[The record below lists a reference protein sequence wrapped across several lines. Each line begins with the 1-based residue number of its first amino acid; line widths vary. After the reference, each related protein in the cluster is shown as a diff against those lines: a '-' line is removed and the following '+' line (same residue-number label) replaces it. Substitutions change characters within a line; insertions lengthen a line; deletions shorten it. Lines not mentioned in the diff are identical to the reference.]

1 MSQFLQDINA
11 FRMNLYA
18 VNFDQTKNLL
28 LLFRSLEHDLRKR
41 IINLL
46 GENKMTVTE
55 LFLKLKI
62 EQSVASQHLSI
73 LKEVGIVRA
82 ERVGKNIFYSL
93 IEGRLREINDLS
105 MIINDGLAPKNLVK
119 HKTELVNNLFASLV
133 HESKLDLS
141 TQILRAFS
149 HDFRLK
155 LIEFILS
162 QPNSSVYSIYS
173 SLGLEQ
179 SITSQQLKILREA
192 QLVYTRREGK
202 NIFYSV
208 NNLLVQNI
216 EKALA
221 TLA

>member
-11 FRMNLYA
+11 FRMNLHA

-46 GENKMTVTE
+46 GENKLTVTE
-55 LFLKLKI
+55 MFLKLKI

-93 IEGRLREINDLS
+93 IEGRLKEINELS
-105 MIINDGLAPKNLVK
+105 LIINDGLAPKNLMK
-119 HKTELVNNLFASLV
+119 HKTETVNNLFASLV
-133 HESKLDLS
+133 QESKLDLS
-141 TQILRAFS
+141 TLILRAFS

-155 LIEFILS
+155 LIDFILS
-162 QPNSSVYSIYS
+162 QPNSSVYTIYS
-173 SLGLEQ
+173 SLGL
-179 SITSQQLKILREA
+179 
-192 QLVYTRREGK
+192 
-202 NIFYSV
+202 
-208 NNLLVQNI
+208 
-216 EKALA
+216 
-221 TLA
+221 